1 VALRFSG
8 HFDLALDA
16 LKEASCQRL
25 GNRSREAR
33 LAHRGDRGERYLSIR
48 YTDDL
53 RDSGIDGSVD
63 SRGDS
68 CDNTFA
74 KSVIGL
80 FKPEVIPS
88 VGGGAASRTSTL
100 TRCSGS
106 GGSTTSDCWDGST
119 IYPRPSLT
127 SIRRMTTPPAIHV
140 DEAVLT

>member
-53 RDSGIDGSVD
+53 RDSGIDPSVD

-80 FKPEVIPS
+80 FKPEVIPQRGRWRGFED
-88 VGGGAASRTSTL
+88 VDLDTL
-100 TRCSGS
+100 QRVWWFNHQRLLG
-106 GGSTTSDCWDGST
+106 
-119 IYPRPSLT
+119 RLT
-127 SIRRMTTPPAIHV
+127 LGRV
-140 DEAVLT
+140 